1 MLLCGCTQGKRRPF
15 KTSNPNTPI
24 LNIVGQERH
33 FFLTKFLPLVSQ
45 DNGHIFLASICN
57 RTTEFSPLLV
67 TFLLHTYIIIYPFC
81 FAIEESYLQLC
92 KIFSICSS
100 LEMELHVL

>member
-15 KTSNPNTPI
+15 KTSNLNTPI

-57 RTTEFSPLLV
+57 ITIKFRPLLV
-67 TFLLHTYIIIYPFC
+67 TFPSHTYIIINPFD
-81 FAIEESYLQLC
+81 FAIEECYL
-92 KIFSICSS
+92 
-100 LEMELHVL
+100 

>member
-15 KTSNPNTPI
+15 KTSNLNTPI

-45 DNGHIFLASICN
+45 DNGHIFWPLSV
-57 RTTEFSPLLV
+57 TERRSLD
-67 TFLLHTYIIIYPFC
+67 
-81 FAIEESYLQLC
+81 LC
-92 KIFSICSS
+92 
-100 LEMELHVL
+100 